1 MSITV
6 VLEGMRR
13 LLYNLIDMK
22 NLKMRSV
29 NNSINPFMLAC
40 LLACILLFTSG
51 CGTKQAGDEATDG
64 WGETQSLSVATE
76 WAGLDFDAPAE
87 SFQLDDG
94 TQITL
99 TTYRYRKGI
108 VEALYRGDD
117 YELVLRRSNVLEG
130 QALAE
135 DPNAYA
141 QEWEETIQTKSVHC
155 LGDGVHANVAYFDE
169 GGDHFS
175 ITCHIGASDR
185 GLNADELTAFLTP

>member
-1 MSITV
+1 
-6 VLEGMRR
+6 
-13 LLYNLIDMK
+13 
-22 NLKMRSV
+22 
-29 NNSINPFMLAC
+29 MLAC

-108 VEALYRGDD
+108 VEALYRGED
-117 YELVLRRSNVLEG
+117 YELVLRKSDALQG
-130 QALAE
+130 LTLAE
-135 DPNAYA
+135 DQNDYD
-141 QEWEETIQTKSVHC
+141 QEWEETIGTKSVHC
-155 LGDGVHANVAYFDE
+155 LGDGVHANVTFFDE